1 MNCKKIIT
9 TALFVCLLIW
19 SVSISGNCQALS
31 TRIANYNMK
40 VKLDP
45 VEKIVDGTMILEWKN
60 PSQDTIRELRFHMY
74 LNAFKNNRSTFW
86 KESGG
91 QLRGKGVD
99 TKDPKVWGWV
109 DILSLKTLEG
119 IDLTNSIQFVQPDDD
134 NADDQTVAEVK
145 LENPVLPG
153 GNLTLN
159 IEFRSKLPKIFARS
173 GFSDNYFLVAQWFP
187 KIGVYEQ
194 AGMRYAEKGQWNC
207 HQYHANSEFYA
218 NFGVY
223 HVEVTVPEKFVVGAT
238 GKRISEKPVEDGLKQ
253 VTYLAEDVVDFA
265 WTTSPRF
272 IVAED
277 KWEDVDIKV
286 YLQPEHEQLA
296 FRHTESVKAALDYFK
311 EHLGPYPYSTVS
323 VVDPPFRGLGSAGM
337 EYPTFFTAG
346 SLWGLPDELRLT
358 EMVTIHEF
366 GHTYFMG
373 ILATNEFEEAW
384 MDEGMNTYFES
395 RIMDHSYGEGTSYV
409 GFKKFHFDDKENQ
422 RLSYTRSSYPKI
434 AESTRPAWKFEHG
447 GYGLMSYQKPATMF
461 TTLERLVGEET
472 NEEIWKTY
480 FKKWKFKHPS
490 GKDFIR
496 VVNEVVTKNHG
507 TRFGKNMDWYFDQ
520 FLYGSE
526 VCDYKLLRIRNN
538 ELTPPKGIDDSGDNK
553 LIYKK
558 TEYENIIYKSSV
570 VIHRLGEAVIPQEVL
585 IHFEDGEEIT
595 ETWDGKSRTKEFFYE
610 KPEKIIWAK
619 IDPENKIMLDINLQ
633 NNSRAVE
640 PQKTVF
646 NKYLIKFIFLMQN
659 LLQDFAI
666 FI

>member
-1 MNCKKIIT
+1 MKCKKIIT
-9 TALFVCLLIW
+9 TTFFRCMLML
-19 SVSISGNCQALS
+19 SVSFSGNSQALS
-31 TRIANYNMK
+31 PRIANYDIK

-45 VEKIVDGTMILEWKN
+45 VEKIVDGTMTLEWKN
-60 PSQDTIRELRFHMY
+60 PSQDTIRELHFHMY

-99 TKDPKVWGWV
+99 TKDPKTWGWV
-109 DILSLKTLEG
+109 DILSLKTPEG
-119 IDLTNSIQFVQPDDD
+119 NDLTSSIQFVQPDDD
-134 NADDQTVAEVK
+134 NADDQTVASVK
-145 LENPVLPG
+145 LEDPVLPG
-153 GNLTLN
+153 ESLTLN

-187 KIGVYEQ
+187 KIGVYEP

-207 HQYHANSEFYA
+207 HQYHAHSEFYA
-218 NFGVY
+218 NFSVY
-223 HVEVTVPEKFVVGAT
+223 HVEITVPENFIVGAT
-238 GKRISEKPVEDGLKQ
+238 GKRISEKTVENGLKQ
-253 VTYLAEDVVDFA
+253 ITYLAEDVVDFA

-272 IVAED
+272 IVVED
-277 KWEDVDIKV
+277 KWKDVDIKV

-296 FRHTESVKAALDYFK
+296 LRHTESVKAALEYFDA
-311 EHLGPYPYSTVS
+311 HLGPYPYSTVS

-346 SLWGLPDELRLT
+346 SLWGIPDELRLT

-395 RIMDHSYGEGTSYV
+395 RIMDHTYGKGTSFV
-409 GFKKFHFDDKENQ
+409 GFKKFHYDDKENQ
-422 RLSYTRSSYPKI
+422 RLSYTRLLYPKI
-434 AESTRPAWKFEHG
+434 AESTRTSWEFEHG
-447 GYGLMSYQKPATMF
+447 GYSSMSYNKPATMF
-461 TTLERLVGEET
+461 MTLERLVGEET
-472 NEEIWKTY
+472 NEEIWKT
-480 FKKWKFKHPS
+480 FFEKWKFKHPC
-490 GKDFIR
+490 GKDFIN
-496 VVNEVVTKNHG
+496 VVNEVVTKNYG
-507 TRFGKNMDWYFDQ
+507 TGFGENMNWFFDQ
-520 FLYGSE
+520 TLSGSE

-538 ELTPPKGIDDSGDNK
+538 KLTPPKGIDDTGGNK

-570 VIHRLGEAVIPQEVL
+570 VIHRLGEVVMPQEVL
-585 IHFEDGEEIT
+585 IHFEDGEEVI
-595 ETWDGKSRTKEFFYE
+595 ETWDGKSRTKEFSYE
-610 KPEKIIWAK
+610 KPEKITWAQ

-633 NNSRAVE
+633 NNSRAIKPE
-640 PQKTVF
+640 KTVF
-646 NKYLIKFIFLMQN
+646 KKHLIKFLFLMQN
-659 LLQDFAI
+659 IFQNFAI

>member
-1 MNCKKIIT
+1 
-9 TALFVCLLIW
+9 
-19 SVSISGNCQALS
+19 
-31 TRIANYNMK
+31 MK

-45 VEKIVDGTMILEWKN
+45 VEKIVDGTITFEWKN
-60 PSQDTIRELRFHMY
+60 PSRDTIRELRFHMY

-86 KESGG
+86 KESDGR
-91 QLRGKGVD
+91 LRGKGVD
-99 TKDPKVWGWV
+99 TKDPKMWGWV
-109 DILSLKTLEG
+109 DILSIMTPEG
-119 IDLTNSIQFVQPDDD
+119 NDLTNSIQFVQPDDD
-134 NADDQTVAEVK
+134 NEDDQSVAAVK

-153 GNLTLN
+153 ESLTLN
-159 IEFRSKLPKIFARS
+159 IEFRSKLPKIFART

-187 KIGVYEQ
+187 KIGVYEP

-207 HQYHANSEFYA
+207 HQYHAHSEFYA

-223 HVEVTVPEKFVVGAT
+223 RVEITLPEEFVVGAT
-238 GKRISEKPVEDGLKQ
+238 GKRISEKTVEDGLKQ

-265 WTTSPRF
+265 WTASPRF
-272 IVAED
+272 IVVED
-277 KWEDVDIKV
+277 KWKDVDIKV

-296 FRHTESVKAALDYFK
+296 LRHTESVKAALEYFDA
-311 EHLGPYPYSTVS
+311 HVGPYPYSTIS
-323 VVDPPFRGLGSAGM
+323 IVDPPFRGLGSSGM
-337 EYPTFFTAG
+337 EYPTFITAG
-346 SLWGLPDELRLT
+346 SLWGLPDELRVT

-366 GHTYFMG
+366 GHNYFMG

-395 RIMDHSYGEGTSYV
+395 RIMDHVYGEGTSFV
-409 GFKKFHFDDKENQ
+409 GFKKFHFGDKENH
-422 RLSYTRSSYPKI
+422 RLSYTRLAYPKI
-434 AESTRPAWKFEHG
+434 AESTRPSWKFEHG
-447 GYGLMSYQKPATMF
+447 GYGSMSYNKPATMF

-480 FKKWKFKHPS
+480 FEKWKFKHPS
-490 GKDFIR
+490 GRDFIN

-507 TRFGKNMDWYFDQ
+507 TRFGENMNWFFDQ
-520 FLYGSE
+520 TLYGSE
-526 VCDYKLLRIRNN
+526 VCDYKLLRIRNK
-538 ELTPPKGIDDSGDNK
+538 ELTPPKGIDDTGGNK

-570 VIHRLGEAVIPQEVL
+570 VIHRLGEVVMPQEVL

-595 ETWDGKSRTKEFFYE
+595 ETWDGKSRTKEFSYE
-610 KPEKIIWAK
+610 KPEKIIRAI

-633 NNSRAVE
+633 NNSRAVK

-646 NKYLIKFIFLMQN
+646 KKYMIKFLFFMQN
-659 LLQDFAI
+659 LFQNFAI

>member
-9 TALFVCLLIW
+9 TALFTCLLIW
-19 SVSISGNCQALS
+19 SVSFSGNSQALS
-31 TRIANYNMK
+31 SRIANYDMK

-45 VEKIVDGTMILEWKN
+45 VEKIVDGTITFEWKN
-60 PSQDTIRELRFHMY
+60 PSRDTIRELRFHMY

-86 KESGG
+86 KESSGR
-91 QLRGKGVD
+91 LRGKGVD
-99 TKDPKVWGWV
+99 TKDPKLWGWV
-109 DILSLKTLEG
+109 DILSIKTREG
-119 IDLTNSIQFVQPDDD
+119 IDLTSSIRFVQPDDD
-134 NADDQTVAEVK
+134 NADDQTVAAVK

-153 GNLTLN
+153 ESLTLN
-159 IEFRSKLPKIFARS
+159 IEFRSKLPKIFART

-187 KIGVYEQ
+187 KIGVYEP

-207 HQYHANSEFYA
+207 HQYHSHSEFYA

-223 HVEVTVPEKFVVGAT
+223 RVEITLPEEFVVGAT
-238 GKRISEKPVEDGLKQ
+238 GKRISEKTVEDGLKQ

-272 IVAED
+272 IVVED
-277 KWEDVDIKV
+277 KWKEVDIKI

-296 FRHTESVKAALDYFK
+296 SRHTESVKAALEYFDA
-311 EHLGPYPYSTVS
+311 HVGSYPYSTIS
-323 VVDPPFRGLGSAGM
+323 VVDPPFRGMGSAGM
-337 EYPTFFTAG
+337 EYPTFITAG
-346 SLWGLPDELRLT
+346 SIWGLPDELRVT

-366 GHTYFMG
+366 GHNYFMG
-373 ILATNEFEEAW
+373 ILATNESEEAW

-395 RIMDHSYGEGTSYV
+395 RIMDHVYGENTSFV
-409 GFKKFHFDDKENQ
+409 GFKKFHFGDKENH
-422 RLSYTRSSYPKI
+422 RLSYTRLAYPKI
-434 AESTRPAWKFEHG
+434 AESTRPSWKFEHG
-447 GYGLMSYQKPATMF
+447 GYGSMSYNKPATMF

-490 GKDFIR
+490 GRDFIN

-507 TRFGKNMDWYFDQ
+507 TGFGENMNWFFDQ
-520 FLYGSE
+520 TLYGSE

-538 ELTPPKGIDDSGDNK
+538 ELTPPKGIDDTGGNK

-570 VIHRLGEAVIPQEVL
+570 VIHRLGEVVMPQEVL

-595 ETWDGKSRTKEFFYE
+595 ETWDGKNRTKEFSYE
-610 KPEKIIWAK
+610 KPEKIIWAI

-633 NNSRAVE
+633 NNSRAVK
-640 PQKTVF
+640 PKKTVST
-646 NKYLIKFIFLMQN
+646 KYMIKFLFFMQN
-659 LLQDFAI
+659 LFQNFAI

>member
-1 MNCKKIIT
+1 
-9 TALFVCLLIW
+9 
-19 SVSISGNCQALS
+19 
-31 TRIANYNMK
+31 MK

-45 VEKIVDGTMILEWKN
+45 VEKIVDGTITFEWKN
-60 PSQDTIRELRFHMY
+60 PSRDTIRELRFHMY

-86 KESGG
+86 KESDGR
-91 QLRGKGVD
+91 LRGKGVD

-109 DILSLKTLEG
+109 DILSIMTPEG
-119 IDLTNSIQFVQPDDD
+119 NDLTNSIQFVQPDDD
-134 NADDQTVAEVK
+134 NEDDQSVAAVK

-153 GNLTLN
+153 ESLTLN
-159 IEFRSKLPKIFARS
+159 IEFRSKLPKIFART

-187 KIGVYEQ
+187 KIGVYEP

-207 HQYHANSEFYA
+207 HQYHAHSEFYA

-223 HVEVTVPEKFVVGAT
+223 RVEITLPEEFVVGAT
-238 GKRISEKPVEDGLKQ
+238 GKRISEKTVEDGLKQ

-265 WTTSPRF
+265 WTASPRF
-272 IVAED
+272 IVVED
-277 KWEDVDIKV
+277 KWKDVDIKI

-296 FRHTESVKAALDYFK
+296 SRHTESVKAALEYFD
-311 EHLGPYPYSTVS
+311 EHLGPYPYSTIS
-323 VVDPPFRGLGSAGM
+323 VVDPPFRGLGSSGM
-337 EYPTFFTAG
+337 EYPTFITAG
-346 SLWGLPDELRLT
+346 SLWGLPDELRVT

-366 GHTYFMG
+366 GHNYFMG

-395 RIMDHSYGEGTSYV
+395 RIMDHVYGEGTSFV
-409 GFKKFHFDDKENQ
+409 GFKKFHFGDKENH
-422 RLSYTRSSYPKI
+422 RLSYTRLAYPKI
-434 AESTRPAWKFEHG
+434 AESTRPSWKFEHG
-447 GYGLMSYQKPATMF
+447 GYGSMSYNKPATMF
-461 TTLERLVGEET
+461 TTLERLVGEKT

-480 FKKWKFKHPS
+480 FEKWKFKHPS
-490 GKDFIR
+490 GRDFIN

-507 TRFGKNMDWYFDQ
+507 TRFGENMNWFFDQ
-520 FLYGSE
+520 VLYGSE
-526 VCDYKLLRIRNN
+526 VCDYKLLRIRNK
-538 ELTPPKGIDDSGDNK
+538 ELTPPKGIDDTGGNK

-570 VIHRLGEAVIPQEVL
+570 VIHRLGEVVMPQEVL

-595 ETWDGKSRTKEFFYE
+595 ETWDGKSRTKEFSYE
-610 KPEKIIWAK
+610 KPEKIIRAI

-633 NNSRAVE
+633 NNSRAVK

-646 NKYLIKFIFLMQN
+646 TKYMIKFLFFMQN
-659 LLQDFAI
+659 LFQNFAI